1 MLQYFEIQGSQ
12 CFKAATPVSNVMS
25 VCHKPVYCIKYNGT
39 VKNLHGLPAVY
50 MLKFSN
56 IVSSFMILS
65 PNLNTEYVCLN
76 LVKYSCLAH
85 IVCTL
90 VRGMKLDAMMPFMN
104 VISKFCKNHTQ
115 TYHDFAKFAMCMVM

>member
-12 CFKAATPVSNVMS
+12 CFKATTPVSNVMS
-25 VCHKPVYCIKYNGT
+25 VCHKPVYHIKYNGT

-56 IVSSFMILS
+56 IVSSFMMLS
-65 PNLNTEYVCLN
+65 PNLNPEYVCLN

-85 IVCTL
+85 YRVQFGSWHKVGCN
-90 VRGMKLDAMMPFMN
+90 DAIHECNFQILQEPH
-104 VISKFCKNHTQ
+104 S
-115 TYHDFAKFAMCMVM
+115 DLS